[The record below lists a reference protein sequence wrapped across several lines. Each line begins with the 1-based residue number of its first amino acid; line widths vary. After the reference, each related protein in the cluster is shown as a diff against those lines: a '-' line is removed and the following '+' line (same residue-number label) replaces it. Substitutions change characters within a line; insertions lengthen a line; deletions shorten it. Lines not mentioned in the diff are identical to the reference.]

1 MSQADVRN
9 SSSQTALIFGA
20 SGAIG
25 AEIANCLSKK
35 GLNVIGLGRSDSP
48 NLSQIP
54 QSIKWSLGQKLSK
67 KDFGDLTKL
76 DAVIWAQG
84 ANYNDRIQDF
94 DRSRHL
100 EMYEA
105 NVVYIME
112 SLRQLLE
119 MGLLSSGAR
128 LCVISS
134 IWQEIVRQN
143 KLSYTVTKS
152 ALRGLV
158 QSLAVDLGP
167 QKILVNAV
175 LPGALDTPMTRENLT
190 GEQIK
195 KLESETPLKTLP
207 QFEDVCELVAFLCS
221 SQNTGLTGQF
231 IAADRGYSF
240 ARQI

>member
-1 MSQADVRN
+1 MVEGEMQNPSPR
-9 SSSQTALIFGA
+9 TALIFGA

-25 AEIANCLSKK
+25 GEIAMCLAKSELK
-35 GLNVIGLGRSDSP
+35 VIGVGRGASNSSSY
-48 NLSQIP
+48 LARSV
-54 QSIKWSLGQKLSK
+54 KWSLGQRFSK
-67 KDFGDLTKL
+67 EDFGDLKQL

-84 ANYNDRIQDF
+84 ANYNDTIIDF
-94 DRSRHL
+94 DRERHL
-100 EMYEA
+100 KIYEA

-112 SLRQLLE
+112 SLKQLLDL
-119 MGLLSSGAR
+119 GLVSAGAR

-134 IWQEIVRQN
+134 IWQEIARQN

-158 QSLAVDLGP
+158 QSLAIDLGT
-167 QKILVNAV
+167 KNILVNAV
-175 LPGALDTPMTRENLT
+175 LPGALDTPMTRENLST
-190 GEQIK
+190 QQIQ

-221 SQNTGLTGQF
+221 PRNTGLTGQF

-240 ARQI
+240 VRHI

>member
-1 MSQADVRN
+1 MGEGDMHN
-9 SSSQTALIFGA
+9 SSPRTALIFGA

-25 AEIANCLSKK
+25 GEIAACLAK
-35 GLNVIGLGRSDSP
+35 GGLSVIGVGRGAHNSSSYP
-48 NLSQIP
+48 AQLMH
-54 QSIKWSLGQKLSK
+54 WSLGQRFSIE
-67 KDFGDLTKL
+67 DFGDLKKL
-76 DAVIWAQG
+76 DAVVWAQG
-84 ANYNDRIQDF
+84 ANYNDTIADF
-94 DRSRHL
+94 DRGRHL

-112 SLRQLLE
+112 SLRQLLDL
-119 MGLLSSGAR
+119 GLISAGAR

-134 IWQEIVRQN
+134 IWQEIARQN

-158 QSLAVDLGP
+158 QSLAIDLGA
-167 QKILVNAV
+167 KNILVNAV
-175 LPGALDTPMTRENLT
+175 LPGALDTPMTRVNLSAQ
-190 GEQIK
+190 QIE

-221 SQNTGLTGQF
+221 PKNTGLTGQF

-240 ARQI
+240 VRHI

>member
-1 MSQADVRN
+1 MAEDEMQSPSPR
-9 SSSQTALIFGA
+9 TALIFGA

-25 AEIANCLSKK
+25 GEIAMSLANRELK
-35 GLNVIGLGRSDSP
+35 VIGVGRGASNYSSY
-48 NLSQIP
+48 LARLV
-54 QSIKWSLGQKLSK
+54 KWSLGQRFSK
-67 KDFGDLTKL
+67 EDFGDLKQL

-84 ANYNDRIQDF
+84 ANYNDTIIDF
-94 DRSRHL
+94 DRERHL
-100 EMYEA
+100 KIYEA

-112 SLRQLLE
+112 SLNQLLDL
-119 MGLLSSGAR
+119 GLVSAGAR

-134 IWQEIVRQN
+134 IWQEIARQN

-158 QSLAVDLGP
+158 QSLAIDLGS
-167 QKILVNAV
+167 KNILVNAV
-175 LPGALDTPMTRENLT
+175 LPGALDTPMTRENLST
-190 GEQIK
+190 QQIQ

-221 SQNTGLTGQF
+221 PRNTGLTGQF

-240 ARQI
+240 VRHI

>member
-1 MSQADVRN
+1 MGERGMHN
-9 SSSQTALIFGA
+9 SSLRTALIFGA

-25 AEIANCLSKK
+25 GEIAACLAKG
-35 GLNVIGLGRSDSP
+35 GLNVLGVGRGAHNSSSYP
-48 NLSQIP
+48 AELMR
-54 QSIKWSLGQKLSK
+54 WSLGQRFSIE
-67 KDFGDLTKL
+67 DFGDFKKI
-76 DAVIWAQG
+76 DAIVWAQG
-84 ANYNDRIQDF
+84 ANYNDTIADF
-94 DRSRHL
+94 DRGRHL

-112 SLRQLLE
+112 SLRQLLDL
-119 MGLLSSGAR
+119 GLISTGAR

-134 IWQEIVRQN
+134 IWQEIARQN

-158 QSLAVDLGP
+158 QSLAIDLGA
-167 QKILVNAV
+167 KNILVNAV
-175 LPGALDTPMTRENLT
+175 LPGALDTPMTRANLSAQ
-190 GEQIK
+190 QIE

-221 SQNTGLTGQF
+221 PKNTGLTGQF

-240 ARQI
+240 VRHI

>member
-1 MSQADVRN
+1 MVEGEMQNPSPR
-9 SSSQTALIFGA
+9 TALIFGA

-25 AEIANCLSKK
+25 GEIAMCLAKSELK
-35 GLNVIGLGRSDSP
+35 VIGVGRGASNSSSY
-48 NLSQIP
+48 LARSV
-54 QSIKWSLGQKLSK
+54 KWSLGQRFSK
-67 KDFGDLTKL
+67 EDFGDLKQL

-84 ANYNDRIQDF
+84 ENYNDTIIDF
-94 DRSRHL
+94 DRERHL
-100 EMYEA
+100 KIYEA

-112 SLRQLLE
+112 SLNQLLDL
-119 MGLLSSGAR
+119 GLVSAGAR

-134 IWQEIVRQN
+134 IWQEIARQN

-158 QSLAVDLGP
+158 QSLAIDLGS
-167 QKILVNAV
+167 KNILVNAV
-175 LPGALDTPMTRENLT
+175 LPGALDTPMTRENLST
-190 GEQIK
+190 QQIQ

-221 SQNTGLTGQF
+221 PRNTGLTGQF

-240 ARQI
+240 VRHI

>member
-1 MSQADVRN
+1 MHN
-9 SSSQTALIFGA
+9 SSPRTALIFGA

-25 AEIANCLSKK
+25 GEIAACLAK
-35 GLNVIGLGRSDSP
+35 GGLSIIGVGRGAHNSSSYP
-48 NLSQIP
+48 AQLMH
-54 QSIKWSLGQKLSK
+54 WSLDKRFLIE
-67 KDFGDLTKL
+67 DFGDLKKL
-76 DAVIWAQG
+76 DAVVWAQG
-84 ANYNDRIQDF
+84 ANYNDTIADF
-94 DRSRHL
+94 DRGHHL

-112 SLRQLLE
+112 SLRQLLDL
-119 MGLLSSGAR
+119 GLISAGAR

-134 IWQEIVRQN
+134 IWQEIARQN

-158 QSLAVDLGP
+158 QSLAIDLGA
-167 QKILVNAV
+167 KNIMVNAV
-175 LPGALDTPMTRENLT
+175 LPGALDTPMTRANLSAQ
-190 GEQIK
+190 QIE

-221 SQNTGLTGQF
+221 PKNTGLTGQF

-240 ARQI
+240 VRHI